1 MKPSV
6 RNVVHSV
13 GDVQEE
19 TRMSIDQESLA
30 HIMNLLTDLY
40 SDRQMAVI
48 REYASNALD
57 SHIEAGNPDPI
68 EVTLP
73 TSFNPNLII
82 TDRGV
87 GLTVDDMRDIYSMYG
102 RSTKRDTNDAVGML
116 GLGCKSGLTYALSFT
131 VTAVKNGVRTVAV
144 VTKDSDGVGIIK
156 ILDTMATD
164 EPNGVTVSI
173 PVDSYDISSFRY
185 KADQLFKFWKPGTVL
200 VNGEEP
206 EFNEVALWLDEDV
219 LILPEH
225 GQSHI
230 VMGNVPY
237 PFRHELGAFPHSI
250 VAWVPIGSVD
260 FAPSREALMDTNLTK
275 ATIKQLEEFVEER
288 FTEVIKE
295 KMEELETAYERIEFA
310 YTWRSTSQVKAILK
324 DFKYVIEPPE
334 DKVIWSKAWRGFRK
348 YDHALGTETILG
360 NKPIITEYPNK
371 TIPPAHRD
379 RIEEIGL
386 NLNGLLILPEGAD
399 LTALEGRENV
409 YSWDHVLKNTTDP
422 PKATRG
428 PRIKQTKWNFRYM
441 GKNFHEELDLK
452 APIAYYGMREHG
464 YIYDHPECQ
473 IVQLYAKDVKRF
485 CKMHP
490 TATSISQYRTKLA
503 TDSEKKITETDLIK
517 NAFVG
522 YNTDIVFKNL
532 KDYADRIDDVDV
544 RTIIKAVNSE
554 FSKAYQDF
562 HKVRGYGAIKKSSDL
577 LKRVYSNYPL
587 LKDLG
592 ASADPNEMVFY
603 INSKTA
609 SAV

>member
-206 EFNEVALWLDEDV
+206 EFNEVAL
-219 LILPEH
+219 
-225 GQSHI
+225 
-230 VMGNVPY
+230 
-237 PFRHELGAFPHSI
+237 
-250 VAWVPIGSVD
+250 
-260 FAPSREALMDTNLTK
+260 
-275 ATIKQLEEFVEER
+275 
-288 FTEVIKE
+288 
-295 KMEELETAYERIEFA
+295 
-310 YTWRSTSQVKAILK
+310 
-324 DFKYVIEPPE
+324 
-334 DKVIWSKAWRGFRK
+334 
-348 YDHALGTETILG
+348 
-360 NKPIITEYPNK
+360 
-371 TIPPAHRD
+371 
-379 RIEEIGL
+379 
-386 NLNGLLILPEGAD
+386 
-399 LTALEGRENV
+399 
-409 YSWDHVLKNTTDP
+409 
-422 PKATRG
+422 
-428 PRIKQTKWNFRYM
+428 
-441 GKNFHEELDLK
+441 
-452 APIAYYGMREHG
+452 
-464 YIYDHPECQ
+464 
-473 IVQLYAKDVKRF
+473 
-485 CKMHP
+485 
-490 TATSISQYRTKLA
+490 
-503 TDSEKKITETDLIK
+503 
-517 NAFVG
+517 
-522 YNTDIVFKNL
+522 
-532 KDYADRIDDVDV
+532 
-544 RTIIKAVNSE
+544 
-554 FSKAYQDF
+554 
-562 HKVRGYGAIKKSSDL
+562 
-577 LKRVYSNYPL
+577 
-587 LKDLG
+587 
-592 ASADPNEMVFY
+592 
-603 INSKTA
+603 
-609 SAV
+609 